1 MFLSHVLLEQRFHL
15 EGNFL
20 PKGNFG
26 LWKEIWKEIAFGRK
40 YCYKEGNEKEI
51 LFYLIISKNKAIF
64 IQFCA
69 KENSENA
76 ISNDLETPHF
86 QNFPKRDLTDVGN
99 YVSSTGPQNRY
110 IEITTKPRTQGI
122 ISQTLFGGGGG
133 YLAWAGKTLGVSCVC
148 VRRGKMQETVMES
161 LFAPTASSPQLL
173 CFLSPGGEDELI
185 LTGKIQSYLL

>member
-1 MFLSHVLLEQRFHL
+1 LPCPVFHWPGLLINIARSLMHKPNTIVFLSHVLLEQRFHL

-99 YVSSTGPQNRY
+99 YNQFQKSWDRCQPQN
-110 IEITTKPRTQGI
+110 
-122 ISQTLFGGGGG
+122 L
-133 YLAWAGKTLGVSCVC
+133 
-148 VRRGKMQETVMES
+148 
-161 LFAPTASSPQLL
+161 
-173 CFLSPGGEDELI
+173 
-185 LTGKIQSYLL
+185 

>member
-20 PKGNFG
+20 PQGNFG

-69 KENSENA
+69 KE
-76 ISNDLETPHF
+76 
-86 QNFPKRDLTDVGN
+86 Q
-99 YVSSTGPQNRY
+99 
-110 IEITTKPRTQGI
+110 PRSQGF
-122 ISQTLFGGGGG
+122 SLFVIGK
-133 YLAWAGKTLGVSCVC
+133 AGKGPGTGRSHDFQHPDIVGVN
-148 VRRGKMQETVMES
+148 K
-161 LFAPTASSPQLL
+161 L
-173 CFLSPGGEDELI
+173 
-185 LTGKIQSYLL
+185 

>member
-15 EGNFL
+15 DGNFL
-20 PKGNFG
+20 PEGNFD

-69 KENSENA
+69 KEDSENA
-76 ISNDLETPHF
+76 ISNDLETPYF

-122 ISQTLFGGGGG
+122 ISQTLLGGGLLSVGRKDPRG
-133 YLAWAGKTLGVSCVC
+133 FLCVC
-148 VRRGKMQETVMES
+148 PEGKDARNSHGISFRTHS
-161 LFAPTASSPQLL
+161 
-173 CFLSPGGEDELI
+173 
-185 LTGKIQSYLL
+185 K